1 MLYAWKASDCSM
13 VRVQISFTL
22 GVATNGLILI
32 LTIVEP
38 HWIFLKGI
46 LRIESELQLCPSP
59 AIKVIELEVNY
70 FTFQWL
76 RDHLQPYLQETRHEM
91 CSLLFVKVWSQLI
104 PRVSTSLQSEPTVV
118 LGTWWG
124 WEFHDF
130 LVSFLIS
137 WLIQRTIIFTLS
149 SCEFGIFDIWVI
161 WVRLIGSPL

>member
-1 MLYAWKASDCSM
+1 MRLILASFSNYFKHAWVWNGYGSHGWTLNSHQHFSMLYAWKASDCSM

-76 RDHLQPYLQETRHEM
+76 RDHCNHICKKQGMRCAHLYLSMYGPNSYPE
-91 CSLLFVKVWSQLI
+91 
-104 PRVSTSLQSEPTVV
+104 
-118 LGTWWG
+118 
-124 WEFHDF
+124 
-130 LVSFLIS
+130 
-137 WLIQRTIIFTLS
+137 
-149 SCEFGIFDIWVI
+149 
-161 WVRLIGSPL
+161 SPPHYSRSRQ